1 MSDWYSGLT
10 VIQKVFAFCA
20 AVGGMLFLIRMVIM
34 LLGMSGHGDVDAHP
48 DVGGG
53 LAEHV
58 DSGVESAGHAD
69 ASDFSFKLLT
79 LQGLT
84 AFFMMFGLVGLAISR
99 GHGLAAGWA
108 LAGAVLAGLLAV
120 WLISWV
126 FTLFGR
132 LQHSGTMDLRNA
144 IGKNGR
150 VYLTIPKGGT
160 GKVEVEVQGG
170 LNVLDAVSED
180 GAEIKS
186 DQPVT
191 VAKVNAGTLVVRRMG

>member
-1 MSDWYSGLT
+1 MFDWFADFSM
-10 VIQKVFAFCA
+10 IQKAFAFCA
-20 AVGGMLFLIRMVIM
+20 AAGGVLFLIRMVIM
-34 LLGMSGHGDVDAHP
+34 LMGMGGHGDVDAHP

-79 LQGLT
+79 LQGIT

-99 GHGLAAGWA
+99 GHGLAAGWS
-108 LAGAVLAGLLAV
+108 LGGGAVAGLVAV
-120 WLISWV
+120 WIISWV

-132 LQHSGTMDLRNA
+132 LQHSGTLDLRNA
-144 IGKNGR
+144 IGKSGR

-160 GKVEVEVQGG
+160 GKVEIEVQGG

-186 DQPVT
+186 DQAVT
-191 VAKVNAGTLVVRRMG
+191 VAKLSAGTLVVRRAG